1 MKEERSALVNQVR
14 NQLACRCVNTAQGV
28 VRGERIEENLV
39 VSPAP
44 TQLYQRTPRTGSQNK
59 IRVRGK
65 VAEAGH
71 CSVESDIPREQAE
84 KKNAMIQDL
93 QYNFSIQR

>member
-1 MKEERSALVNQVR
+1 MNQVI
-14 NQLACRCVNTAQGV
+14 NQLACRCVHTDQCV

-39 VSPAP
+39 VGPAH
-44 TQLYQRTPRTGSQNK
+44 TQLYQRTPRTGSPNK
-59 IRVRGK
+59 NGVRGK

-71 CSVESDIPREQAE
+71 CSVESAIAREQAE